1 VAEFFGAVQNALGA
15 ALNAIYTVI
24 PSYGVAI
31 ILLTIAVRAVLIP
44 LTLKQIRSMTAMQT
58 LAPEQKKIQQKYKQ
72 MQAKVQD
79 RQELMKLR
87 QQMNQEIMALFKEH
101 GVNPAG
107 GCLPLVAQMP
117 AFIAL
122 YSILRTSIAVIP
134 LTASLVGGGA
144 IPSDVQTA
152 FGTTNL
158 RGIICIPEQ
167 QASVNGSNPSVID
180 CNVTVNKQTTVKKFE
195 ISDFVDSHKYPA
207 EKLRIDKVPW
217 ITRCVPFLDISA
229 GKDNPKVNF
238 HCLSQLGT
246 GHLPKTGKLFKA
258 VTEDKAQFLEMHLAC
273 TAPQVAS
280 KDRVVE
286 CTRSSKD
293 GGGGHAV
300 PYYLLIL
307 LVIGS
312 TYYQSRQMN
321 QRVTAGGQALPQQQQ
336 MMTRIMPLFFGLIS
350 LNFPAGLNL
359 YFLATNLWTI
369 GQQALVYRSQDAK
382 GGPPGSKPKPD
393 ASPVKKLVAETP
405 PPGGS
410 APVPPARPQGS
421 RKRKKKKK
429 RR

>member
-1 VAEFFGAVQNALGA
+1 MAEFFGAIQNALGA

-31 ILLTIAVRAVLIP
+31 ILLTVAVRAVLIP

-72 MQAKVQD
+72 LQAKVQD

-107 GCLPLVAQMP
+107 GCLPLLAQMP

-122 YSILRTSIAVIP
+122 YSVLRTSIVVIP
-134 LTASLVGGGA
+134 MVVAPFGGGTMPTDA
-144 IPSDVQTA
+144 QTA
-152 FGTTNL
+152 FGTSSL
-158 RGIICIPEQ
+158 RGIICLPEQ
-167 QASVNGSNPSVID
+167 AASVNGANPSVID
-180 CNVTVNKQTTVKKFE
+180 CNVTVNKQTTVKKFQ
-195 ISDFVDSHKYPA
+195 ISDFADAHKYPT
-207 EKLRIDKVPW
+207 EIVKVTNAAW
-217 ITRCVPFLDISA
+217 ITRCIPIQDPKTKLIS
-229 GKDNPKVNF
+229 F
-238 HCLSQLGT
+238 HCFSQLGT
-246 GHLPKTGKLFKA
+246 GHLPKTGKLFKS
-258 VTEDKAQFLEMHLAC
+258 VTEDKAQFLTMHLAC
-273 TAPQVAS
+273 TAPQAAS
-280 KDRVVE
+280 KDKVVE
-286 CTRSSKD
+286 CTRKASD

-300 PYYLLIL
+300 AYYVLIL

-382 GGPPGSKPKPD
+382 GGPPGSKPKAD
-393 ASPVKKLVAETP
+393 ASPAKKLVAETP
-405 PPGGS
+405 PPAGP